1 MSTRRAAAGTGLATG
16 TRRMAAST
24 RRVTATAAAALLL
37 LGPAPFG
44 PWPVWLPALAAAAV
58 LALTALGGPAAVC
71 WAAGLSLAAD
81 LGYPGYVG
89 DTGRNGLA
97 LLWMPVEYALLL
109 VLTVRA
115 VRRLPGRRA
124 WWGGALGAAAGLV
137 LPLRFALRQPHP
149 LDASVAGLL
158 AAAVPVAAAVATGR
172 YLRRQDERRARAV
185 ADARREQR
193 LAVAG
198 DLHDYVAHELT
209 GILLEVQAARLGGHD
224 EAENARLLARLE
236 AAGQRALA
244 SMDHTL
250 DALRAPDGAAHRRHT
265 LAELP
270 SLLSHFPTP
279 PALHGLPALPA
290 LPPAVEDAAYRA
302 VLEALTNV
310 RRHAPAADRVT
321 VTLTHTPGRGLTA
334 TVTDGGPAHPHPRPG
349 GGSGLDA
356 LRTRLATLGGELT
369 AGPLGPAGPGW
380 RVEARIPTGD

>member
-1 MSTRRAAAGTGLATG
+1 MSTCRGAVSARRV
-16 TRRMAAST
+16 AAST
-24 RRVTATAAAALLL
+24 CRAAVSARRMVATAAAALLL
-37 LGPAPFG
+37 LVPAPFG
-44 PWPVWLPALAAAAV
+44 PWPVWLPALTAAAV

-71 WAAGLSLAAD
+71 WAAGLSLAVD
-81 LGYPGYVG
+81 LGQVG
-89 DTGRNGLA
+89 ENGPA

-124 WWGGALGAAAGLV
+124 WWGGALGALAGLA

-158 AAAVPVAAAVATGR
+158 IAAVPVAAAVGTGL
-172 YLRRQDERRARAV
+172 YLRRQDERRTRAV
-185 ADARREQR
+185 DDARRAQR

-250 DALRAPDGAAHRRHT
+250 DALRAPDGAAPRRHT

-270 SLLSHFPTP
+270 ALLGHFPTP
-279 PALHGLPALPA
+279 PALHGLTGLPA

-321 VTLTHTPGRGLTA
+321 VTLAHAPGSGLTA

-356 LRTRLATLGGELT
+356 LRTRLAALSGELA